1 MYPECFWK
9 QSSKSKSKTDGD
21 YPNIQL
27 KVKMDDV
34 RALLWINYRYTFARK
49 KTRRVQVL
57 VIVLSTAYH
66 ILILFLEL
74 LTGLYIIN
82 RIHLIYSYLCKLVCS
97 ACEYHGYFW
106 FVHMSLRFD
115 NDSKFWDITEANVNT
130 LFPVQ
135 VYICNHRSDLIL

>member
-1 MYPECFWK
+1 
-9 QSSKSKSKTDGD
+9 
-21 YPNIQL
+21 
-27 KVKMDDV
+27 MDDV
-34 RALLWINYRYTFARK
+34 RALLWINYRQVHICKEK
-49 KTRRVQVL
+49 KRVQVH

-66 ILILFLEL
+66 ILMLFLEL

-82 RIHLIYSYLCKLVCS
+82 RIHLIYSYLYKLVCS
-97 ACEYHGYFW
+97 ACEYHGYFG

>member
-1 MYPECFWK
+1 MYPEGFWK

-34 RALLWINYRYTFARK
+34 RSLLVHKYTCPC
-49 KTRRVQVL
+49 TCDCV
-57 VIVLSTAYH
+57 STAYH
-66 ILILFLEL
+66 ILILFLKL

-82 RIHLIYSYLCKLVCS
+82 RIHLKYSYLCKLCS

-115 NDSKFWDITEANVNT
+115 NDSKFWDITKANVNT

-135 VYICNHRSDLIL
+135 VYIWNHRSDLIL

>member
-1 MYPECFWK
+1 
-9 QSSKSKSKTDGD
+9 
-21 YPNIQL
+21 
-27 KVKMDDV
+27 MDDV
-34 RALLWINYRYTFARK
+34 RALLVHKYTCPC
-49 KTRRVQVL
+49 TCDCVC
-57 VIVLSTAYH
+57 TAYH

-82 RIHLIYSYLCKLVCS
+82 RNHLIYSYLYKLVCS
-97 ACEYHGYFW
+97 AREYHGYFG

-135 VYICNHRSDLIL
+135 VYI